1 VTDARRIVGVDPI
14 FVVSDLPRAV
24 AHYEQLGFT
33 TSYYDEGYAYA
44 RRERLTIH
52 LAGPG
57 FAPAAVGRGVLYLH
71 VDDAEALAEEWR
83 SAGVALVEPQDCD
96 WGKHEGSHR
105 DPDGN
110 LIRFGSPLRR

>member
-1 VTDARRIVGVDPI
+1 MADVRRIVGIDPI
-14 FVVSDLPRAV
+14 FVVSDLSRAV
-24 AHYEQLGFT
+24 AHYEQLGFS

-57 FAPAAVGRGVLYLH
+57 FAPGAVGHGALYLH
-71 VDDAEALAEEWR
+71 VDDAEVLAEEWR
-83 SAGVALVEPQDCD
+83 SAGVELVEPQDCE
-96 WGKHEGSHR
+96 WGKREGSHK

-110 LIRFGSPLRR
+110 LIRFGSELRR